1 MRSIPFTNSAKPK
14 ATNVLINFIRLEIYW
29 IHQLPRWHAKICCK
43 QFGRRYPQLA
53 FSSKLGIHIIA
64 KHHFYVL
71 NTSTCQEKQ
80 IRKTWLVWH
89 FWMTQSKCPS
99 NFMHFFAE
107 MLTDCWLVLFFPPS
121 GASGASPSTGMAFWS
136 FGWWNPLR
144 RFFSAW
150 ALQHSQAEQHLR
162 RSFRHKAVDSANGR
176 KTPSALWFMG
186 HLSLNVVTCSIS
198 V

>member
-1 MRSIPFTNSAKPK
+1 MRNIPFTNSAKPK
-14 ATNVLINFIRLEIYW
+14 ATKVLINFIRLEIYW

-64 KHHFYVL
+64 KHHFYAL
-71 NTSTCQEKQ
+71 NTSNCQEKQ

-107 MLTDCWLVLFFPPS
+107 MLTQKLLQNWFFFSTFRSFRRFPFDRHGILELWLVE
-121 GASGASPSTGMAFWS
+121 SPSTVLFSVSIAAFP
-136 FGWWNPLR
+136 GRAALAPQLQAQGCRLR
-144 RFFSAW
+144 FQVLF
-150 ALQHSQAEQHLR
+150 
-162 RSFRHKAVDSANGR
+162 D
-176 KTPSALWFMG
+176 LW
-186 HLSLNVVTCSIS
+186 VVYL
-198 V
+198 